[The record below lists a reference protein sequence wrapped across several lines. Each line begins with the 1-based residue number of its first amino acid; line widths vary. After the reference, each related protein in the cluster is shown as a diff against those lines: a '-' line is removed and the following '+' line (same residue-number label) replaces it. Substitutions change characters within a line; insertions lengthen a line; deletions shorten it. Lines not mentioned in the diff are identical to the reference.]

1 MSANRLLLKYVSRYP
16 VLVIANIILGF
27 SGALF
32 NGVSTALVVPL
43 LLGFLGEDNL
53 SLKNAPPIL
62 QKPLDFIGQAGGD
75 NQLIVMTG
83 LVILAIILKNLTGY
97 ISSLVSSYL
106 SRSLTNSI
114 CLEGIQ
120 LLLSVDWD
128 FFTKMRIGDIVNR
141 INQEIRRTANSIRI
155 GIRMFTVSIT
165 IFVFAWLLI
174 LISWQL
180 TVITSILLLVV
191 SYSNQYFVKRAKGFG
206 KVLSDK
212 NKAYSNAFLEVLTGM
227 RLIKAVNNE
236 EVEYQRLERL
246 IKEKEEAEL
255 KSQANFAALGPINEV
270 AGIVAILGIVV
281 TGRALFLKQME
292 SLSSEQLQSLSAV
305 LLTYLLV
312 LFRLLPFVSQLN
324 SARSEFANNSPS
336 AEIVADFVRRD
347 NKPFMSQGTNIY
359 QPLTQGIEFRDVSFQ
374 YPGSKDLVLQ
384 GIDLWVPKG
393 TTLALVGSS
402 GAGKS
407 TLADLVPRFYDP
419 TEGSIRLDGKDLRSL
434 DIGSLRRSLGI
445 VSQDTFLF
453 NTSVRDNLAYG
464 LKDVTEEEI
473 IQAAK
478 RANAYEFIV
487 QLPKG
492 FDTHIGDRG
501 VLLSGGQRQRLA
513 IARALLRN
521 PDILIL
527 DEATSALDTVSERLV
542 QQAVEELCRDRT
554 TIVIAHRLSTIQK
567 ADQIA
572 VMSQGQV
579 MEVGSHEELLNK
591 GGYYSR
597 LYSMQYD
604 ESTQN
609 LINAAVNEALVK
621 TSYEVRTRLNPMIGF
636 LNLVVDDLVD
646 SPEESRELTEEA
658 YRSAIRLL
666 KTLEFLEEHSRE
678 QNRAEEVSSEAIN

>member
-53 SLKNAPPIL
+53 NLKNAPPIL
-62 QKPLDFIGQAGGD
+62 QKPLDFIGQAGGE
-75 NQLIVMTG
+75 NQLLVMTG

-347 NKPFMSQGTNIY
+347 NKPFMSQGTNMY

-374 YPGSKDLVLQ
+374 YPGSQDLVLQ

-419 TEGSIRLDGKDLRSL
+419 TQGSIRLDGKDLRSL

-678 QNRAEEVSSEAIN
+678 QNRTEEVSSEAIN